1 MATRGLLEML
11 DAAIGTPQDGVV
23 DFVVL
28 HKLLKAMII
37 GQQGQQELSV
47 LEPGQSPTLGLGKGK
62 VTKEKPGQEEKERDI
77 CKKRASLQDLWE
89 EINKF
94 KEAQRGLAED
104 MRAMWKAHSGMA
116 EDIQEIQ
123 ETLGLPASSRSQATI
138 PGDAQEPA
146 KPWGSTSTS
155 SYESEMREVLS
166 QVGQLG
172 SVYAGLK
179 EEVEQLK
186 STKAERAD
194 LENVRRLF
202 PKGGQESITSIL
214 ADLKCQMSFL
224 QDMARTLHG
233 EEEKIRKVEDAPRK
247 TRGAGASR
255 KADGSGQM
263 TRQPRSKGQKVK
275 AEHKELGKQQ
285 EPTQAELEQF
295 AAKYVNKLVMEKAQH
310 LQAEQPDEPRA
321 TVQSG
326 GHEHA
331 GCHFCSLDTRVLLGK
346 LLQRC
351 EKLEEQV
358 ESLVQKAGGKVDN
371 YPKWRR
377 QSLQQDE
384 QLKCLQTSIVQLQQ
398 DYEKLSLALANLQRD
413 RQQEQ
418 NDIKAQGRLEKKQAD
433 KEDLQLLGIDEKADK
448 AALADKVSRSQFEAC
463 VERLNKMME
472 EVTSRV
478 TGQEKG
484 WHHFQKELQRQM
496 DCKLA
501 EGFTR
506 PQLDRREL
514 GAFRKQQEERWKS
527 LSGQLQ
533 EKALQAERDDAA
545 GIRKQLL
552 PGFHC
557 LSCDRPLNMLAP
569 GPERTGECRYP
580 TVPRSCGGP
589 HTVTPPRFQ
598 PQPPSTPRPSP
609 SSARRPNK
617 VIVPILTNKK
627 NHQGWPQVVSQDIV
641 RHVHNLKSTVFTVV
655 GQVDGK
661 TLLPLPAGSE
671 GIGDIDLENEKSM
684 ERIDKSLVYAMES
697 AIIDWSHQIQ
707 EALKKESSE
716 PLLQGSDP
724 NPKVEL
730 EFWKNR
736 YPEQPGQCMVPCGA
750 HFGYRESAALT
761 EAQDV
766 RLHLMPLKCRLEDI
780 ERVEF
785 SEVKP
790 FLLPLLHVVCLI
802 WVASKHYN
810 VPVRIVVLLQEI
822 CNLLIEQALVYLS
835 PEDLLK
841 GDMEES
847 LGKVRMVLGILN
859 TFKEALEERREKLH
873 TYYEPGQEVRE
884 WDFSSTMV
892 FVRLDTFLKRLEMV
906 ELHLIPGDGAAL
918 LLLGLLLQSVED
930 RVLPCPAQYICK
942 LVRRNPVRRRR
953 AGDDWLGWEDED
965 FMDPASQLGAAEE
978 AAPKPDPMD
987 WLIDVLA
994 RRRAKEQAKAQETN
1008 AETTETQEKKAKR
1021 SETEEKKAEPSEA
1034 QEKKNEPSEAQ
1045 DTTAEPSETAGE
1057 GPGPRSPGSQL
1068 AASPA
1073 ASDCW
1078 AELLSAQARVA
1089 ELKSQRQELKAKKE
1103 QPGRDRQRLDEA
1115 WQEMRLEKEKVIG
1128 AVQRVREQQEM
1139 IRSTKELKQHQE
1151 QLKQE
1156 KASLSSMFSAQ
1167 MQLLKFQAQQGDK
1180 ELEKQRIFL
1189 ENLKKVRYN
1198 TAQLSTTPPSSS
1210 RSVDDTIEY
1219 THALIEALRKASPPV
1234 QVVNL
1239 SSILR
1244 PPITFRTLQSGSAP
1258 VSILSDLLLS

>member
-104 MRAMWKAHSGMA
+104 MRAMRKAHSGMA

-224 QDMARTLHG
+224 QDMARTLHR
-233 EEEKIRKVEDAPRK
+233 EEEKISKVEDAPRK

-275 AEHKELGKQQ
+275 AECKDLGKQQ

-295 AAKYVNKLVMEKAQH
+295 AAEYVNKLVMEKAQQ

-331 GCHFCSLDTRVLLGK
+331 GCHFCSPDTRVLLGK

-398 DYEKLSLALANLQRD
+398 DYEKLSLALANLQHD

-418 NDIKAQGRLEKKQAD
+418 NDIKALGRLEKKQAD

-496 DCKLA
+496 DCK
-501 EGFTR
+501 
-506 PQLDRREL
+506 
-514 GAFRKQQEERWKS
+514 
-527 LSGQLQ
+527 
-533 EKALQAERDDAA
+533 
-545 GIRKQLL
+545 
-552 PGFHC
+552 
-557 LSCDRPLNMLAP
+557 
-569 GPERTGECRYP
+569 
-580 TVPRSCGGP
+580 
-589 HTVTPPRFQ
+589 
-598 PQPPSTPRPSP
+598 
-609 SSARRPNK
+609 

-661 TLLPLPAGSE
+661 TLLPLPADSE
-671 GIGDIDLENEKSM
+671 GMGDIDLENETSM

-716 PLLQGSDP
+716 PLLQGSNP

-859 TFKEALEERREKLH
+859 TFKEAFEERREKLH

-1021 SETEEKKAEPSEA
+1021 SETEEKKAEPLGA

-1073 ASDCW
+1073 ASDCR

-1089 ELKSQRQELKAKKE
+1089 ELESQRQELKAKKE

-1139 IRSTKELKQHQE
+1139 IRSTKE
-1151 QLKQE
+1151 
-1156 KASLSSMFSAQ
+1156 
-1167 MQLLKFQAQQGDK
+1167 GDK

-1189 ENLKKVRYN
+1189 ENIKKVRYN

-1234 QVVNL
+1234 QVVDL